1 MSPALFG
8 GEALAPFAAN
18 IDFMLRTIKQ
28 TNIYTIRSID
38 IPLISKTHLVC
49 LISNHPDT
57 DMTNS
62 HDAGVNTVFICLCFS
77 SIMKAS
83 GPHCLCQ
90 RL

>member
-1 MSPALFG
+1 MTPALFG
-8 GEALAPFAAN
+8 GEALVPFAAN

-38 IPLISKTHLVC
+38 IRLISKTHLVC
-49 LISNHPDT
+49 LISNHPDADT
-57 DMTNS
+57 TNS
-62 HDAGVNTVFICLCFS
+62 HDAGVNTVFICLFFS
-77 SIMKAS
+77 SIIKAS